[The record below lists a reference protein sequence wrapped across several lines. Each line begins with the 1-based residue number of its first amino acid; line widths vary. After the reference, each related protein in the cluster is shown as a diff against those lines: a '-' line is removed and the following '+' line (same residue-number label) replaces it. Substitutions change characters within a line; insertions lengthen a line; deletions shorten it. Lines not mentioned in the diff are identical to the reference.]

1 MTINVKKKMNG
12 VSFFDQINPTLQD
25 GSQKQN
31 LFCPVKLHVMKGEN
45 DKLAIQFNLI
55 YNSINFNDGFK
66 CINLFKIA
74 C

>member
-45 DKLAIQFNLI
+45 DKLADLI
-55 YNSINFNDGFK
+55 YNSINFSDGFK